1 MQNINCWESKFQ
13 ACQYS
18 DRLLNLLI
26 FLNTMVRIPVDIKII
41 QMACYYAR
49 LYHGDQKRKSEEP
62 YYSHPLIV
70 AYLFALYVGYHKQ
83 IYYTTDLIAIAI
95 LHDTIEDTALT
106 YDMIVEIFGKVIADG
121 VKDLTR
127 ITDDGVKHGAFETL
141 KSLYEQGKIGLL
153 YVKLSDRLHNA
164 MTLNFMKPTKQ
175 LSIAEETRDY
185 FLPFAYKYELNE
197 LGETIREI
205 CAKIIYPNQP
215 YLAKKR
221 GFNSNC
227 QLSFQV
233 FRNGV

>member
-1 MQNINCWESKFQ
+1 M
-13 ACQYS
+13 
-18 DRLLNLLI
+18 
-26 FLNTMVRIPVDIKII
+26 
-41 QMACYYAR
+41 
-49 LYHGDQKRKSEEP
+49 
-62 YYSHPLIV
+62 

-83 IYYTTDLIAIAI
+83 IYYTTDLIVIAI

-121 VKDLTR
+121 VQDLSRIVDKDG
-127 ITDDGVKHGAFETL
+127 IKNPAYETL
-141 KSLYEQGKIGLL
+141 DSLYLQGKIGLL

-215 YLAKKR
+215 YLAKTR